1 MSDLAE
7 ISEIENENLE
17 AHVAICAQR
26 YKQLDL
32 RLTMLEVKM
41 DAINKDI
48 LQGQK
53 SLKTTIINS
62 AGGIII
68 ALIGVI
74 GTILMKM

>member
-32 RLTMLEVKM
+32 RLTTLEVKM

>member
-48 LQGQK
+48 LDGQK

>member
-32 RLTMLEVKM
+32 RLTTLEVKM
-41 DAINKDI
+41 DAVQREIID
-48 LQGQK
+48 GQK
-53 SLKTTIINS
+53 SLKTTIISS
-62 AGGIII
+62 AGTIVV

-74 GTILMKM
+74 STILIKL

>member
-48 LQGQK
+48 VDGQK

-68 ALIGVI
+68 ALIGII